1 MNTTPPNASE
11 TGAPMISGSRVDRGL
26 LDARPLQV
34 QRGVSRHAEGSA
46 RLKLGHT
53 EVLATVTIDHKVP
66 PHQRGQ
72 KEGWLMAEYSMLP
85 RSTQDR
91 MNRERNLQNGRRHE
105 IQRLLGRSFRSAID
119 LKPFRNQT
127 LVIDCDVLE
136 ADGGTRVASVLAGY
150 AALHDLCDR
159 LVQKGAL
166 RSSPIIHA
174 IGAVSVGLVGGE
186 LRLDLDYREDAA
198 ASADLNVIATGDGRL
213 LEVQGGAEGAPIDPE
228 LYMALLRAGIVG
240 AGQLLAEVQRQL

>member
-1 MNTTPPNASE
+1 MTLPSTELSP
-11 TGAPMISGSRVDRGL
+11 GGSGRVGRGL
-26 LDARPLQV
+26 LEARPLHV
-34 QRGVSRHAEGSA
+34 ERGVSRHAEGSA
-46 RLKLGHT
+46 RLRLGQT
-53 EVLATVTIDHKVP
+53 EVLATVTVDHRVP

-105 IQRLLGRSFRSAID
+105 IQRLLGRSFRTAID

-150 AALHDLCDR
+150 AALYDLCDR
-159 LVQKGAL
+159 LVKNGVL
-166 RSSPIIHA
+166 RYSPILHPV
-174 IGAVSVGLVGGE
+174 GAVSVGLVGGE
-186 LRLDLDYREDAA
+186 IRLDLDYNEDAM
-198 ASADLNVIATGDGRL
+198 ASADLNVIATADGRL
-213 LEVQGGAEGAPIDPE
+213 LEAQGGAEGLPIDPE
-228 LYMALLRAGIVG
+228 TYIELLRAGIVG
-240 AGQLLAEVQRQL
+240 AGQLLAELQRQL

>member
-1 MNTTPPNASE
+1 MTLPSAEPPP
-11 TGAPMISGSRVDRGL
+11 GSGGRPDRGL
-26 LDARPLQV
+26 LDARPLHV
-34 QRGVSRHAEGSA
+34 VRGVSRHAEGSA
-46 RLKLGHT
+46 RLRLGHT
-53 EVLATVTIDHKVP
+53 EVLATVTVDHKVP

-105 IQRLLGRSFRSAID
+105 IQRLLGRSFRTAID

-136 ADGGTRVASVLAGY
+136 ADGSTRVASVLAGY
-150 AALHDLCDR
+150 AALYDVCDR
-159 LVQKGAL
+159 LVQGGVL
-166 RSSPIIHA
+166 RYSPMLHA

-186 LRLDLDYREDAA
+186 IRLDLDYQEDAM
-198 ASADLNVIATGDGRL
+198 ASVDLNVIATQDGRL
-213 LEVQGGAEGAPIDPE
+213 LEAQGGAEGVPIDPE
-228 LYMALLRAGIVG
+228 TYIELLRAGIVG